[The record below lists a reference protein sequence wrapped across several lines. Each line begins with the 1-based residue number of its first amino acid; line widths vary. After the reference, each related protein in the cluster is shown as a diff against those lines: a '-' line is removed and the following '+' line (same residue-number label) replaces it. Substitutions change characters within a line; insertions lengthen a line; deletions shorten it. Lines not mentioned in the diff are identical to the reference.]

1 LGRVLTAP
9 PSNHLPNNLESIF
22 TMKTKYIP
30 TLLALALIAVGRMQA
45 DPAAAPV
52 QTVAITAT
60 DTLRFSVTEIDASP
74 GQTLHVVLTNETNMP
89 KDTMGHNWVLLKADQ
104 DPIAYATAALS
115 AKDEGYIPK
124 ALAGEVLASIAIL
137 GPKETGEVTFTAP
150 TIPGSYPYICSCA
163 GHSMA
168 GMRGVLI
175 VK

>member
-1 LGRVLTAP
+1 
-9 PSNHLPNNLESIF
+9 
-22 TMKTKYIP
+22 MKTKYIS
-30 TLLALALIAVGRMQA
+30 TLLALALIAMGHMQA

-52 QTVAITAT
+52 QTVAITAS
-60 DTLRFSVTEIDASP
+60 DTLRFSVTEIDATP
-74 GQTLHVVLTNETNMP
+74 GQQLHIVLTNDTTMP
-89 KDTMGHNWVLLKADQ
+89 KDTMGHNWILLKADE

-124 ALAGEVLASIAIL
+124 ALADKVIASISIL

-150 TIPGSYPYICSCA
+150 TVPGSYPYICSCA

>member
-1 LGRVLTAP
+1 
-9 PSNHLPNNLESIF
+9 
-22 TMKTKYIP
+22 MKTKYIS
-30 TLLALALIAVGRMQA
+30 TLLALALIAVGCLHA
-45 DPAAAPV
+45 DPTAAPV
-52 QTVAITAT
+52 QTIAITAS

-74 GQTLHVVLTNETNMP
+74 GQPLHIVLTNETSMP
-89 KDTMGHNWVLLKADQ
+89 KDTMGHNWILLKAGE

-115 AKDEGYIPK
+115 AKDEGYQPK
-124 ALAGEVLASIAIL
+124 ALADQVITSIAIL

-150 TIPGSYPYICSCA
+150 TVPGSYPFLCSCA